1 MAVEFVV
8 EDGTGLSTATSY
20 VSVDDFKQ
28 YWENRGV
35 DYSGYDEDAIK
46 GKLNLAT
53 QYIDG
58 LYNYQGY
65 KWTDEQAL
73 EFPRDYIVDR
83 NNIEWSGE
91 IPVNLVKATCEAS
104 GYSFSK
110 SLFVNM
116 ENVSSKSIGN
126 VRVTYKGQQQPV
138 KISAIGKLI
147 GDYSRQLRVFR

>member
-1 MAVEFVV
+1 MAVEFIV

-20 VSVDDFKQ
+20 VSVEDFKQ
-28 YWENRGV
+28 YWVNRGV
-35 DYSGYDEDAIK
+35 DYSAETDSAIHV
-46 GKLNLAT
+46 KLNLAT

-65 KWTDEQAL
+65 KWTDGQAL

-91 IPVNLVKATCEAS
+91 IPGNLVKATCEAA
-104 GYSFSK
+104 GYAFSK
-110 SLFVNM
+110 SLFVDFD
-116 ENVSSKSIGN
+116 NVSSKSIGS
-126 VRVTYKGQQQPV
+126 VRVTYKGAQEPV
-138 KISAIGKLI
+138 KIAAIGKLI